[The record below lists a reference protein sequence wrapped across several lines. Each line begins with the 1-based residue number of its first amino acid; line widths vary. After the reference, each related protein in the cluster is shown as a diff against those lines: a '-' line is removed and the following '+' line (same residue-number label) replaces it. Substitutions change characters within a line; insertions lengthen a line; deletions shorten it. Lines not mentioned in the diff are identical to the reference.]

1 MIDDRSL
8 VDASISHKLGTMPAW
23 TPAIS
28 TVVCTSNIQQFGLL
42 GADVTQLLVK
52 FYRRASQPIELPP
65 GVNLQVLPPELV
77 QTVYGALIR
86 GIEEMIETGEQTRRA
101 NPYPTRSDPAQR
113 RLKRGAPCRGALRSL
128 ERSAPPTPRFVILQ
142 LAIPDAI
149 GLRHCRPHANPTG
162 CEPRRPRMAH

>member
-1 MIDDRSL
+1 MANPPRSWRSSATSDRGTGCGYNISSPCDAPSVIDDRSL

-86 GIEEMIETGEQTRRA
+86 GIEEMIETGEQTRTQLEVIR
-101 NPYPTRSDPAQR
+101 RSED
-113 RLKRGAPCRGALRSL
+113 
-128 ERSAPPTPRFVILQ
+128 
-142 LAIPDAI
+142 
-149 GLRHCRPHANPTG
+149 
-162 CEPRRPRMAH
+162 

>member
-1 MIDDRSL
+1 
-8 VDASISHKLGTMPAW
+8 MPAW

-52 FYRRASQPIELPP
+52 FYRPRQFSQSNCHP

-86 GIEEMIETGEQTRRA
+86 GIEEMIETGEQTLTQLEAIRR
-101 NPYPTRSDPAQR
+101 SED
-113 RLKRGAPCRGALRSL
+113 
-128 ERSAPPTPRFVILQ
+128 
-142 LAIPDAI
+142 
-149 GLRHCRPHANPTG
+149 
-162 CEPRRPRMAH
+162 